1 MWESLNEEE
10 RWKNAVEGK
19 GLRVNVYKTKGMK
32 VLFGKKSSVLKV
44 DPCGSVVCGLVVILF
59 NVRNVRDGFIVIVLM
74 HLGRRVY
81 RALARKLKLMT
92 FFQNWEIRVVF
103 TKSPY
108 REWRH
113 IFFCYNP

>member
-1 MWESLNEEE
+1 MRMRDGKVQW
-10 RWKNAVEGK
+10 K
-19 GLRVNVYKTKGMK
+19 GLRVNVDKTKGMK
-32 VLFGKKSSVLKV
+32 VLFGKKSSVFKV

-74 HLGRRVY
+74 
-81 RALARKLKLMT
+81 T

-108 REWRH
+108 HEWGH
-113 IFFCYNP
+113 VFFVTTRKTLDSTILEKKYFRA